1 MNNKIKSI
9 GSILNFIFHIKINFI
24 SQINLVGETVN
35 LMAIDSGRL
44 EMLAQNV
51 NTIWSAPLQT
61 GLSLYFL
68 WTYLGISALAGLIV
82 MILLIPVNAILSR
95 QMRKYQIDN
104 MKNKDTRIKVRRILN
119 DYYHRR
125 QTSCCPCSTCYT
137 TFSAPPR
144 NYLHNCGTLFCP
156 APNLFTTCYT
166 SF

>member
-9 GSILNFIFHIKINFI
+9 YSEFHISYKNIFLFF
-24 SQINLVGETVN
+24 QINLVGETVN

-119 DYYHRR
+119 M
-125 QTSCCPCSTCYT
+125 TIIK
-137 TFSAPPR
+137 
-144 NYLHNCGTLFCP
+144 
-156 APNLFTTCYT
+156 
-166 SF
+166 

>member
-1 MNNKIKSI
+1 M
-9 GSILNFIFHIKINFI
+9 
-24 SQINLVGETVN
+24 GETVN

-119 DYYHRR
+119 DYCLLLIR
-125 QTSCCPCSTCYT
+125 T
-137 TFSAPPR
+137 
-144 NYLHNCGTLFCP
+144 
-156 APNLFTTCYT
+156 
-166 SF
+166 

>member
-1 MNNKIKSI
+1 
-9 GSILNFIFHIKINFI
+9 
-24 SQINLVGETVN
+24 
-35 LMAIDSGRL
+35 MAIDSGRL

-104 MKNKDTRIKVRRILN
+104 MKNKDTRIKVISKILN
-119 DYYHRR
+119 M
-125 QTSCCPCSTCYT
+125 TII
-137 TFSAPPR
+137 
-144 NYLHNCGTLFCP
+144 NMYLISICRKYF
-156 APNLFTTCYT
+156 
-166 SF
+166 

>member
-1 MNNKIKSI
+1 M
-9 GSILNFIFHIKINFI
+9 
-24 SQINLVGETVN
+24 GETVN

-104 MKNKDTRIKVRRILN
+104 MKNKDTRIKVISKILN
-119 DYYHRR
+119 M
-125 QTSCCPCSTCYT
+125 TII
-137 TFSAPPR
+137 
-144 NYLHNCGTLFCP
+144 NMYLISICRKYF
-156 APNLFTTCYT
+156 
-166 SF
+166 

>member
-1 MNNKIKSI
+1 MLKSI
-9 GSILNFIFHIKINFI
+9 YIFRTLTSILDTNKYFVI
-24 SQINLVGETVN
+24 SYFLNKYFFQINLVGETVN

-104 MKNKDTRIKVRRILN
+104 MKNKDTRIKVSIDLPKLM
-119 DYYHRR
+119 
-125 QTSCCPCSTCYT
+125 T
-137 TFSAPPR
+137 
-144 NYLHNCGTLFCP
+144 TLF
-156 APNLFTTCYT
+156 PNLEEKK
-166 SF
+166 SR

>member
-1 MNNKIKSI
+1 M
-9 GSILNFIFHIKINFI
+9 
-24 SQINLVGETVN
+24 GETVN

-104 MKNKDTRIKVRRILN
+104 MKNKDTRIKVISKILN
-119 DYYHRR
+119 ISICRKH
-125 QTSCCPCSTCYT
+125 
-137 TFSAPPR
+137 F
-144 NYLHNCGTLFCP
+144 
-156 APNLFTTCYT
+156 
-166 SF
+166 

>member
-1 MNNKIKSI
+1 MAVLVLLNILKTLLTSQNIYQLAKLGLRIRTALTSSLYKKALSLNPKARQEQTGKILNNKYFVILHFI
-9 GSILNFIFHIKINFI
+9 NIYILNW
-24 SQINLVGETVN
+24 LVGETVN

-104 MKNKDTRIKVRRILN
+104 MKNKDTRIKVCIYLN
-119 DYYHRR
+119 
-125 QTSCCPCSTCYT
+125 
-137 TFSAPPR
+137 
-144 NYLHNCGTLFCP
+144 
-156 APNLFTTCYT
+156 
-166 SF
+166 

>member
-9 GSILNFIFHIKINFI
+9 HSEFHISYKNIFLFF
-24 SQINLVGETVN
+24 QINLVGETVN

-119 DYYHRR
+119 M
-125 QTSCCPCSTCYT
+125 TIIK
-137 TFSAPPR
+137 
-144 NYLHNCGTLFCP
+144 
-156 APNLFTTCYT
+156 
-166 SF
+166 